1 MFSKSIENPINKF
14 DVKIITNRKNYLK
27 WLFRLTFRRKKQ
39 RLRGLLNMEKDK
51 CRKKFNKLT
60 DFRAAMLELSK
71 EYTTGYHYIYI
82 KIEYEEK
89 VELLFTDNYSLLEL
103 KLKMFMKIF

>member
-27 WLFRLTFRRKKQ
+27 WLFRLTFGRKKQ
-39 RLRGLLNMEKDK
+39 RLCGLLNMEKDE
-51 CRKKFNKLT
+51 CRKKFNKLI

-89 VELLFTDNYSLLEL
+89 VELLFTDTYSLLEL